1 MREKHIAGIGGGL
14 FLVSLLIIVIAPVFE
29 EVKDNVF
36 VEGKTPGFTQLE
48 ELKNEAKDQ
57 LHNNP
62 TLDEFQDLLGN
73 VTDDMKEN
81 LKTNIDKTFSD
92 I

>member
-48 ELKNEAKDQ
+48 ELKDEAKGQ
-57 LHNNP
+57 LQNNT
-62 TLDEFQDLLGN
+62 TLDEFKELLGN
-73 VTDDMKEN
+73 LTDDMREN
-81 LKTNIDKTFSD
+81 FKTKINSTFSD
-92 I
+92 V